1 MEPMSRRAQRSNQQ
15 PAGESARP
23 ARRSRARGRVAK
35 ALLLGG
41 VVALAAKPE
50 VRNRLLDAL
59 FGPEEQFEYDSVTKP
74 AATPIIPDHGADGAD
89 AATGEVT
96 MAQRNGPGR
105 LLGTMPRRAAAARRS
120 RGLRMAHEGSGALHE
135 PSGPAFESPD
145 APSAME
151 PPMEQPTV
159 VYEAWS
165 SSGEGGA
172 VRENEPTVVH
182 EPWSASAEPAA
193 PVVEPTVATEHSSWS
208 GEAIAVPEGEPTVV
222 HETWSGSA
230 DAAAVPRASR
240 RWSMRRGRGAR
251 TPRRARRRA
260 TVVHETWSGSA
271 DAAAVPEG
279 EPTVVHEPSS
289 PGGEDVGA
297 PEGEPTVVFEPWL
310 RSGEDV
316 GAPEGERTVVD
327 EPWTPSEPGAAAG
340 EEEPS

>member
-1 MEPMSRRAQRSNQQ
+1 MSRRAQRSNQQ

-59 FGPEEQFEYDSVTKP
+59 FGPEEQFEYDSVTEP

-89 AATGEVT
+89 AATGEDT
-96 MAQRNGPGR
+96 DGAAERSWTSADHAASSGGGEEIPG
-105 LLGTMPRRAAAARRS
+105 AADGS
-120 RGLRMAHEGSGALHE
+120 RGSGALHE

-208 GEAIAVPEGEPTVV
+208 GEAMAVPEGEPTVV

-230 DAAAVPRASR
+230 DAAAVP
-240 RWSMRRGRGAR
+240 
-251 TPRRARRRA
+251 
-260 TVVHETWSGSA
+260 
-271 DAAAVPEG
+271 
-279 EPTVVHEPSS
+279 
-289 PGGEDVGA
+289 
-297 PEGEPTVVFEPWL
+297 
-310 RSGEDV
+310 
-316 GAPEGERTVVD
+316 
-327 EPWTPSEPGAAAG
+327 
-340 EEEPS
+340 